1 MLKALMIVVASV
13 SSGEVRTTMN
23 SMDECLEAKQMIIEQ
38 DANAKVLCIPQTPED
53 SEYTKMQEFFD
64 MFLMMIDSLENYQQT
79 KENRISYE

>member
-1 MLKALMIVVASV
+1 MFKALMIVAATVT
-13 SSGEVRTTMN
+13 SGEIRTTMN
-23 SMDECLEAKQMIIEQ
+23 SMDDCLSARQMIVEQ

>member
-1 MLKALMIVVASV
+1 MFKALMIVAATVT
-13 SSGEVRTTMN
+13 SGEVRTTMDT
-23 SMDECLEAKQMIIEQ
+23 MEDCLDAKEMIIQQ